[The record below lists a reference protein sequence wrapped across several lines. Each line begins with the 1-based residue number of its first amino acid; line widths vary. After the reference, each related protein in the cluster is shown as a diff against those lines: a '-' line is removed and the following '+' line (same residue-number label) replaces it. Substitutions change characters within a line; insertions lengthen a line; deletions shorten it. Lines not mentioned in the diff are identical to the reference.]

1 MSWVDRGILR
11 SLASNRDNH
20 FPGQEASPGLSKL
33 ELAGV
38 LAQFIGI
45 HFTR

>member
-1 MSWVDRGILR
+1 MSWVDRGT
-11 SLASNRDNH
+11 
-20 FPGQEASPGLSKL
+20 SPGLSKL